1 MEHPLEEEQ
10 TGGRMLASGVYGCVF
25 IPPLRCEGETRPP
38 PHQGKTIDKLM
49 TEAHAVIEF
58 AVAERIRQIPLWKNY
73 FIVSESM
80 CTPAPKNKQVETD
93 LDECKVVDPEH
104 LKRMRLIRM
113 TYGGTP
119 LPSYRMN
126 FQSHSFY
133 DFVIHMIESV
143 ALLNL
148 SRVAH
153 MDLHMG
159 NILVDKANTPRLI
172 DFNLSIDLKADQNLK
187 KRLSHMYSPT
197 YTQESPD
204 NAILIGAQRKMN
216 GMVVIND
223 IMRFKAI
230 LVTIRSVLGVSEK
243 EQRDSMVTF
252 YKTSPSAQSGDLVRW
267 FRLYWR
273 VCDSWAIGCVIVW
286 LISRLSLWQSF
297 VEGPYATYQA
307 SLIKVLRKMCDTNP
321 KERIDAVQAL
331 NMLDPSNFI
340 VRTYGKEWLAVVNK
354 HGTV

>member
-1 MEHPLEEEQ
+1 
-10 TGGRMLASGVYGCVF
+10 
-25 IPPLRCEGETRPP
+25 
-38 PHQGKTIDKLM
+38 
-49 TEAHAVIEF
+49 
-58 AVAERIRQIPLWKNY
+58 
-73 FIVSESM
+73 
-80 CTPAPKNKQVETD
+80 
-93 LDECKVVDPEH
+93 
-104 LKRMRLIRM
+104 
-113 TYGGTP
+113 
-119 LPSYRMN
+119 
-126 FQSHSFY
+126 
-133 DFVIHMIESV
+133 
-143 ALLNL
+143 
-148 SRVAH
+148 
-153 MDLHMG
+153 
-159 NILVDKANTPRLI
+159 
-172 DFNLSIDLKADQNLK
+172 
-187 KRLSHMYSPT
+187 MYSPT